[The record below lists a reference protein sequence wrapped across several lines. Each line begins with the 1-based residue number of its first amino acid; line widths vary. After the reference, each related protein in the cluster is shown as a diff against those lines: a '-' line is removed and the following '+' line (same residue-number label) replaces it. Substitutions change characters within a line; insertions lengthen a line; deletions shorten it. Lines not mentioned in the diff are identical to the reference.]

1 MKELKIKAERK
12 YKIVIDE
19 GWLEDL
25 QKLVLSEYPSSKFMF
40 VIDSNV
46 YDLYKDKLSTFLENK
61 NSHLYLVKAGE
72 HSKNINEYASILQS
86 LSVNLFTRKDVVV
99 AIGGGVVGDLAGFV
113 ASSYLRGI
121 SFIQIPTTILAMID
135 SSVGGK
141 TAIDFNNKKNIVGA
155 FYSPHLV
162 CIDTQ
167 FINTLPEE
175 EILCG
180 YGELVK
186 YAVLSK
192 KIYKKA
198 MANTSIIDLI
208 KECILYKKNVVEQ
221 DFKEAGKRMLLN
233 LGHTI
238 GHAIEIETNF
248 NIKHGAAV
256 ALGIIKEAQIA
267 SKLSYLKPKD
277 HIKVKELLEVYNLYT
292 DKEFD
297 IANALKYD
305 KKMISGQKINFV
317 VICAIG
323 KCKVINIDLEELIK
337 LL

>member
-162 CIDTQ
+162 
-167 FINTLPEE
+167 
-175 EILCG
+175 
-180 YGELVK
+180 
-186 YAVLSK
+186 
-192 KIYKKA
+192 
-198 MANTSIIDLI
+198 
-208 KECILYKKNVVEQ
+208 
-221 DFKEAGKRMLLN
+221 
-233 LGHTI
+233 
-238 GHAIEIETNF
+238 
-248 NIKHGAAV
+248 
-256 ALGIIKEAQIA
+256 
-267 SKLSYLKPKD
+267 
-277 HIKVKELLEVYNLYT
+277 
-292 DKEFD
+292 
-297 IANALKYD
+297 
-305 KKMISGQKINFV
+305 
-317 VICAIG
+317 
-323 KCKVINIDLEELIK
+323 
-337 LL
+337 